1 MHAVSKMTF
10 FVRDSDAFIDNV
22 LGGPAI
28 KTTDM
33 SRNEERKDQAEEEEE
48 EDDDEEAEIMEIRG
62 VVMKPGIKWSVAWER
77 HVVDIYTGFEMYQNL
92 KIPFGKTSREI
103 TRMLEESIEKDKRMT
118 IDYRI
123 ADKEILEVRYR

>member
-10 FVRDSDAFIDNV
+10 FVQDSDAFIDNV

-62 VVMKPGIKWSVAWER
+62 VVMKPGIKWNVAWER